1 MRPRHRTDREPP
13 TSKTPDV
20 PEFPAEQ
27 CDALFAAVLAHD
39 DIYPDAGLPDVI
51 PLDYSQQQIIRCYR
65 ICRQIWKA
73 VDRSA
78 LDGLIKTIYRQRAL
92 GPEDQLLFKHVRAK
106 FKHLRFAYATFDERH
121 RYPRAFH
128 WLTAAM
134 GYLQDALKN
143 EQHAA
148 TGRLAI
154 RTRLFLTRPFYAL
167 ATREIDG
174 FRPGTATTFGNYV
187 RNEIGFIRMNLARE
201 KITSRDFHEIRKA
214 VSRQVALY
222 DNLKILY
229 PSPCH
234 CSISRYLSTINGMM
248 GAMHDELIAGK
259 LKKTRDYY
267 ADTFE
272 IPGEIKQRLIAFTER
287 YR

>member
-1 MRPRHRTDREPP
+1 MSQSNLRDHAPQAL
-13 TSKTPDV
+13 KTPDT
-20 PEFPAEQ
+20 PAFPAEQ

-39 DIYPDAGLPDVI
+39 DIHPDAVPPDVI
-51 PLDYSQQQIIRCYR
+51 HLDYSPQQLAQCYH

-78 LDGLIKTIYRQRAL
+78 LDGLIRTIYRQRAL
-92 GPEDQLLFKHVRAK
+92 SPEDQLSFKHVRAK

-148 TGRLAI
+148 MGRLAI
-154 RTRLFLTRPFYAL
+154 RTRLFLSRPFYAL
-167 ATREIDG
+167 VTREIDG
-174 FRPGTATTFGNYV
+174 FRPGTTATFGNYV
-187 RNEIGFIRMNLARE
+187 RNEIGFIRSSLAKE
-201 KITSRDFHEIRKA
+201 KITSRDFHEIRK
-214 VSRQVALY
+214 VISRQVALY

-259 LKKTRDYY
+259 LKKTHDYY

-272 IPGEIKQRLIAFTER
+272 MPGEIRQRLISLTER